1 MSRPL
6 GAAPPPAS
14 VHPAHRKRTLCSCDT
29 RPVDFL
35 PPFSASFSAMASS
48 LVRLARQ
55 GPRYLVAPA
64 APIFVPPI
72 RRLPKD
78 FRIAV
83 RFQKELERRRLLR
96 WPPPP
101 VRRSE
106 KPNWDYQA
114 EIQAFGHRLQETFS
128 IDLLKT
134 AFVNSC
140 YIESEEAKRQK
151 LGLEKE
157 AVPLNLKDNKELC
170 EQGMSFSQTCLT
182 QFLENEFPDLP
193 AEGIK
198 SLVDFLTGEEVVC
211 HVARNLAVEQL
222 TLSADFPVPPL
233 VLQRTFF
240 AVIGA
245 LLQSSGPERT
255 ALFIRDFL
263 ITQMTGKEL
272 FEMWHI
278 VNPMGLLVEELKKR
292 NMSTPEP
299 RLTRQSGST
308 TALPV
313 YFVGLFC
320 DKKLLAEGPGETVL
334 VAEEEAARV
343 ALRKLYGFTENRR
356 PWNYSTPK
364 ENWKAELSYTAREAA
379 GHSSLSTV

>member
-1 MSRPL
+1 
-6 GAAPPPAS
+6 
-14 VHPAHRKRTLCSCDT
+14 
-29 RPVDFL
+29 
-35 PPFSASFSAMASS
+35 MASS
-48 LVRLARQ
+48 LVRLLGQ
-55 GPRYLVAPA
+55 GPRCLVAPA
-64 APIFVPPI
+64 APTF
-72 RRLPKD
+72 LPLVRGVKD
-78 FRIAV
+78 FRIAF

-96 WPPPP
+96 CPPPP

-106 KPNWDYQA
+106 KPNWDYHA

-151 LGLEKE
+151 LGLERE
-157 AVPLNLKDNKELC
+157 AVLLNLKDNQELC
-170 EQGMSFSQTCLT
+170 EQGLSFSQTCLT

-255 ALFIRDFL
+255 ALFLRDFL

-272 FEMWHI
+272 FEMWRI
-278 VNPMGLLVEELKKR
+278 INPMGLLVEELKKR
-292 NMSTPEP
+292 KMSAPES

-308 TALPV
+308 TALPL

-334 VAEEEAARV
+334 IAEEEAARV

-356 PWNYSTPK
+356 PWDYSMPK
-364 ENWKAELSYTAREAA
+364 ENCRAEQSHTA
-379 GHSSLSTV
+379 S